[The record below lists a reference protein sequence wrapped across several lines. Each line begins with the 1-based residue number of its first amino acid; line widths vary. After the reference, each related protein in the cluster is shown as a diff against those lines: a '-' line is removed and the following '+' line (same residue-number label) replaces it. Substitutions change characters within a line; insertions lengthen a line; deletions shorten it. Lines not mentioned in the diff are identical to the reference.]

1 MRQPLPIR
9 TIRGAGRQTA
19 CPAPPN

>member
-1 MRQPLPIR
+1 MRQPRPIR